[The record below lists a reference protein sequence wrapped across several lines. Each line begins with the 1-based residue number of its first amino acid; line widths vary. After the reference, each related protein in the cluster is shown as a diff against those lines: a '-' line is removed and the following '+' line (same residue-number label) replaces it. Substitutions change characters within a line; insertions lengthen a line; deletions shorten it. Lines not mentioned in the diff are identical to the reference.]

1 MAAGRA
7 VWKGHLRFNMVVVPV
22 AAYTAAVSGGGGIS
36 FNQIHRDCNQRI
48 KLLKTCPVHGE
59 VRSDEIVKGYEYEK
73 GNYAIIDPSE
83 IEKLKTKGDKSISI
97 DAFVGCDTID
107 PRYFNGS
114 NYYLLPDGM
123 VSQKP
128 YNLLVRAMTQSKRY
142 GFAKVFFS
150 GHDQLVLVRPV
161 GKTLVMS
168 LLAFEQEMKSH
179 HEFEGDVA
187 DVELPANEM
196 KLARTLIDA
205 MSVTDREF
213 DFAGYRDTYQ
223 DNLRTLVEAKIAGRE
238 VAAVEDVEQE
248 PRVINL
254 MEALEKSL
262 AAATSKKARKPPKL
276 VAPSPAAA
284 AKGRK
289 RKTS

>member
-1 MAAGRA
+1 MPAGRS

-22 AAYTAAVSGGGGIS
+22 AAYTAAASGGGGIS
-36 FNQIHRDCNQRI
+36 FNQLHRDCNQRI
-48 KLLKTCPVHGE
+48 KYAKMCPEHGE
-59 VRSDEIVKGYEYEK
+59 VRGDDIVKGYEYEK
-73 GNYAIIDPSE
+73 GQYAIIDPAE
-83 IEKLKTKGDKSISI
+83 IEKLKTKGEKAISI
-97 DAFVGCDTID
+97 ESFVGCDTID
-107 PRYFNGS
+107 PRYFSGS
-114 NYYLLPDGM
+114 NYYLLPDG
-123 VSQKP
+123 VVGQRP
-128 YNLLVRAMTQSKRY
+128 YNLLTRAMRESKRY
-142 GFAKVFFS
+142 GFAKVFFG

-168 LLAFEQEMKSH
+168 LLSYQQDMKPH

-205 MSVTDREF
+205 MSVSDKEF
-213 DFAGYRDTYQ
+213 DYSAYRNTYQ
-223 DNLRTLVEAKIAGRE
+223 DNLRTLVEAKIKGEE
-238 VAAVEDVEQE
+238 VASVEEVEHE

-262 AAATSKKARKPPKL
+262 VAAASKKKPAKL

-284 AKGRK
+284 VKGRK